1 MQTPLPVQLEQW
13 IRVVQN
19 KKSPY
24 DLKEMSLLHLK
35 NIHAIIDKVIKENSR
50 HEMVKTNWKTNKTK
64 NENMF
69 TR

>member
-13 IRVVQN
+13 IKVVQN

-24 DLKEMSLLHLK
+24 DLKEMSLLHLR
-35 NIHAIIDKVIKENSR
+35 NIHAIIDKVIKDNSR
-50 HEMVKTNWKTNKTK
+50 QEMVKNNWKTNKTK
-64 NENMF
+64 NENLY

>member
-13 IRVVQN
+13 IKVVQN

-24 DLKEMSLLHLK
+24 DLREISLLHLR
-35 NIHAIIDKVIKENSR
+35 NIHAIIDKVIKDNSR
-50 HEMVKTNWKTNKTK
+50 HEMVKNNWKNKSK
-64 NENMF
+64 NENMH

>member
-13 IRVVQN
+13 IKVVQN

-50 HEMVKTNWKTNKTK
+50 HEIVKNNWKNNKTK

>member
-13 IRVVQN
+13 IKIVQN

-24 DLKEMSLLHLK
+24 DLREISLLHLR
-35 NIHAIIDKVIKENSR
+35 NIYDTIDKVIKDNSR
-50 HEMVKTNWKTNKTK
+50 QEITKNNWKNKIK
-64 NENMF
+64 NENMH